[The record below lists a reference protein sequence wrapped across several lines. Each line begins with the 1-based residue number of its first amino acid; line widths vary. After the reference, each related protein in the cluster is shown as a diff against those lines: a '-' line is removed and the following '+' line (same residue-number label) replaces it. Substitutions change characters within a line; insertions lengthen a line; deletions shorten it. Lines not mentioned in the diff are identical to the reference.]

1 MFHTGVGVYPHF
13 PNEKKEKKEKKT
25 TRKYV
30 ITFTRSTGN
39 IFGDYSLKFRVTPF
53 FSSPHCLSPRS
64 QTLPLARLSLPTS
77 PRSVNPSPL
86 EFGQGPEKRRR
97 NWAGWQQRDHCQ
109 GRVFRGKRGLTATN
123 VYIGRNFVASMQ
135 LEIVNYN
142 LVFLV

>member
-53 FSSPHCLSPRS
+53 FSSPHCLSSRS
-64 QTLPLARLSLPTS
+64 QTLPLARLS
-77 PRSVNPSPL
+77 PRYPPPPALWIRLLSNSGKV
-86 EFGQGPEKRRR
+86 Q
-97 NWAGWQQRDHCQ
+97 
-109 GRVFRGKRGLTATN
+109 KRGGETGPDGNNEIIVKEECFAVNAVL
-123 VYIGRNFVASMQ
+123 Q
-135 LEIVNYN
+135 LRTFILDEILLLRCN
-142 LVFLV
+142 